1 MMKKLLSVLCIALA
15 VLMTMPIVACG
26 KSNSSGTGNSL
37 FTGELESERG
47 AVIKVMDNGVA
58 IERGITKDL
67 IAAFNEK
74 YAGCGISAVDANM
87 DSTDLAQDGPYG
99 YGPDVLFGANDK
111 LMPYA
116 ANKHILPLPAN
127 SLKCY
132 KAIDE
137 NAWAAYEQS
146 VDGVEYTFGIP
157 VLIQAPVLYYNKSV
171 LPENWQNEWDDD
183 KDGTPDMVQYMNDLY
198 AFSLQRKE
206 SSGGKKFGIMCSYVG
221 AYNIVGFLY
230 TYGGYTFGANNT
242 DPSDIGH
249 SAGSAEKGA
258 YILRQ
263 LAAVMDE
270 RCVDASLGLVA
281 YDNLGDGTFFAAI
294 STPDVY
300 SLFIDSLMSHGMSR
314 QEAEANLG
322 VASIPAL
329 PVSGNLT
336 DASQGYLESKTMGGI
351 NGWAI
356 SSYTKY
362 PNTCLAFIEFAAE
375 YETVKKRCEVLGSVS
390 ARTDIAVDMGGLS
403 MIVNDNLEKGNII
416 VQPSIKAVEQIWT
429 PLSSLFTDIAKDPY
443 RGVSEQKYTTLP
455 KLKSALEN
463 CDQQIYNAI
472 FTLS

>member
-1 MMKKLLSVLCIALA
+1 MKKRLSVLCFSLAALM
-15 VLMTMPIVACG
+15 VLPLSACG
-26 KSNSSGTGNSL
+26 ESNSSGTGNNR
-37 FTGELESERG
+37 FTGDLESERG
-47 AVIKVMDNGVA
+47 AVIKVMDNGTA
-58 IERGITKDL
+58 IEKGITEDL
-67 IAAFNEK
+67 LAAFNEE
-74 YAGCGISAVDANM
+74 YAEYGISAVDANM

-99 YGPDVLFGANDK
+99 YGPDVLFGANDA

-116 ANKHILPLPAN
+116 ADKHILPLPIDQ
-127 SLKCY
+127 LDCY
-132 KAIDE
+132 DDIDA

-157 VLIQAPVLYYNKSV
+157 VLVQAPVLYYNKSV

-198 AFSLQRKE
+198 AFSVQRKE
-206 SSGGKKFGIMCSYVG
+206 SSGGKQFGVMASYVG

-230 TYGGYTFGANNT
+230 TYGGYTFGSNNT

-249 SAGSAEKGA
+249 SAGNAEKGA
-258 YILRQ
+258 YTLRQ
-263 LAAVMDE
+263 LASAMDE
-270 RCVDASLGLVA
+270 RCVDESLGLVA
-281 YDNLGDGTFFAAI
+281 YDNLGDGTFFATI

-300 SLFIDSLMSHGMSR
+300 SLFIDSLVDHGMSQ

-329 PVSGNLT
+329 PVSGDLT

-362 PNTCLAFIEFAAE
+362 PNTCLAFIEFASN
-375 YETVKKRCEVLGSVS
+375 YEMVKNRCEILGSVS
-390 ARTDIAVDMGGLS
+390 ARTDVAADTGGLS
-403 MIVNDNLEKGNII
+403 MIVNENLERGNII
-416 VQPSIKAVEQIWT
+416 IQPSIKAVEQIWT

-443 RGVSEQKYTTLP
+443 RGASEQKYTTLP